1 MSGYKRF
8 TRLPGPAPYTSVDGM
23 GNDHPHFDSAREIEM
38 KRTWILGLVLLLV
51 SSSSIALA
59 GVLDGTE
66 MEAIL
71 RGSPAEVDAA
81 ILRLRQEGPA
91 GLDALIAK
99 KAKLEEQLRETTRQV
114 PTPAEKEMLGRLDSA
129 IDHVGG
135 AKYCTASRLYWYT
148 DLEQAKAIAQKCGKP
163 ILTLRMLGN
172 LTDEF
177 SCANSRFFRTTL
189 YSNEEI
195 AHTLRERFVLHW
207 RSVRP
212 VPKVTIDFGDGRKLE
227 RTLTGNS
234 IHYVLMP
241 DGQVVDAIPGLYGP
255 KAFLKQITRGE
266 ALVWL
271 LADATLE
278 RRNIM
283 LADFHQ
289 RQAEEVTKAWQAD
302 WQRAQLASANASLN
316 NHPKAALE
324 AFART
329 LQTQDAAA
337 QQQVAA
343 PPRAEAATRI
353 ARPKERVEARLV
365 EAANLTKVAPE
376 DVQDDKIWNVIAT
389 FHSDDAKI
397 DAASRRV
404 IREEKPLAA
413 AAGRLAITKRVV
425 EDPMLRLVANL
436 ENSIAVDTVKNEYLF
451 HRRIHQWLAAEEYRP
466 DVEALNERVYAEVF
480 LTPSSDPWLGLAP
493 AGVYTALQNGGVVAG
508 GK

>member
-1 MSGYKRF
+1 
-8 TRLPGPAPYTSVDGM
+8 
-23 GNDHPHFDSAREIEM
+23 M
-38 KRTWILGLVLLLV
+38 KRTWTLGLALLLF
-51 SSSSIALA
+51 SSSSVALA
-59 GVLDGTE
+59 GGLDGTE
-66 MEAIL
+66 VGAIL
-71 RGSPAEVDAA
+71 RGGPAEVDAA
-81 ILRLRQEGPA
+81 ISRLREEGPGA
-91 GLDALIAK
+91 LDVLFAQKKELQEEGRRISPTSPSPEVAALLA
-99 KAKLEEQLRETTRQV
+99 
-114 PTPAEKEMLGRLDSA
+114 RLDSA
-129 IDHVGG
+129 IDRVGG
-135 AKYCTASRLYWYT
+135 AKYCSASQLYWYT
-148 DLEQAKAIAQKCGKP
+148 DLEQAKAVAQKCGKP

-195 AHTLRERFVLHW
+195 SRTLRERFVLHW

-266 ALVWL
+266 ALVRL
-271 LADATLE
+271 LAEATVG
-278 RRNIM
+278 RRNVM
-283 LADFHQ
+283 LANFHQ
-289 RQAEEVTKAWQAD
+289 QQASEVTKAWQAD
-302 WQRAQLASANASLN
+302 WQRAQLANVKAG
-316 NHPKAALE
+316 PKAALD

-329 LQTQDAAA
+329 LQSQDAGG
-337 QQQVAA
+337 QQQAAA

-365 EAANLTKVAPE
+365 EAANLTKVTPE
-376 DVQDDKIWNVIAT
+376 DVQDEKIWNVIAS

-397 DAASRRV
+397 DVASRRV

-413 AAGRLAITKRVV
+413 AAGRLAMTKRVV

-436 ENSIAVDTVKNEYLF
+436 ENSIAVDTVKNEYQF
-451 HRRIHQWLAAEEYRP
+451 HRKIHQWLAAGGYRP
-466 DVEALNERVYAEVF
+466 DVETLNERVYAEIF

-493 AGVYTALQNGGVVAG
+493 ANVYTALENGGVVQG